1 MFRLFTSSPKKVTN
15 KYSVNLW
22 YNPEQATQS
31 NPSNI
36 GKLLTIWLITILTIT
51 LVIFGYKAYVV
62 KQIREENQ
70 KITKL
75 QTQLSNQKEKF
86 LLYVNVLLRKEYIKS
101 ITQDRYD
108 PQAIIIFID
117 SILTPQAKVNSYLL
131 DSEGKIQLSATA
143 NNLTDASLV
152 WFYLLS
158 HKDTIR
164 DLNLTNFSATEES
177 DSVNFSLSGSLN
189 LLEVYKKYALQ

>member
-1 MFRLFTSSPKKVTN
+1 MFKLFANSSKKVIN
-15 KYSVNLW
+15 KYSINLW
-22 YNPEQATQS
+22 YNPEQAAQTS
-31 NPSNI
+31 PGNI
-36 GKLLTIWLITILTIT
+36 SKLLTIWLVAILTIT
-51 LVIFGYKAYVV
+51 LAIFGYKAYVV

-70 KITKL
+70 KIIKL

-177 DSVNFSLSGSLN
+177 NSVNFSLSGSLN